1 MIFMILIINTTP
13 ADHFELLL
21 ARRADDF
28 KRKKVTGKFHHSEK
42 LVPAIAA
49 CLAANKITWDKL
61 KGIGVVVG
69 PGGFTSVRIGV
80 AVANALAF
88 GRNLPIAGIRAG
100 EFSSAGELVVKVRER
115 LKGIKPAQIVLPYYD
130 RKPNITIRKK

>member
-1 MIFMILIINTTP
+1 MLLIINTTP

-21 ARRADDF
+21 ARNRDDF

-42 LVPAIAA
+42 LVPAIASY
-49 CLAANKITWDKL
+49 LTANKLAWDKL
-61 KGIGVVVG
+61 RGIGVVVG

-88 GRNLPIAGIRAG
+88 GRNLPIAGIKAD
-100 EFSSAGELVVKVRER
+100 EFASAGELVAKIQER
-115 LKGIKPAQIVLPYYD
+115 LKGVKPSQIVLPYYD
-130 RKPNITIRKK
+130 REPNITKAKIK

>member
-1 MIFMILIINTTP
+1 MILIINTTP

-21 ARRADDF
+21 VKRREDF

-49 CLAANKITWDKL
+49 FLSANKISWDKL

-80 AVANALAF
+80 AVANALAYA
-88 GRNLPIAGIRAG
+88 RNLPIVGVKADT
-100 EFSSAGELVVKVRER
+100 FKSPSELVEEVSARIKSVK
-115 LKGIKPAQIVLPYYD
+115 PSQIVLPYYD
-130 RKPNITIRKK
+130 REPNITVPKAK